1 MRSRVGTGQRLS
13 SRIEYWI
20 EYDGNRP
27 HEEGNATDVVI
38 S

>member
-1 MRSRVGTGQRLS
+1 MRSRDGTGQRLS
-13 SRIEYWI
+13 PRIEYWL

-27 HEEGNATDVVI
+27 HEEGNTTDVVI